1 MSILDRSFAA
11 RGRAALSGL
20 VLFAAA
26 AAAPLAAQI
35 SYGGRPHW
43 DVALEVLPVHDFG
56 AVDRGALAAEDAVT
70 DAFKQAPWRFGVE
83 HAADFGTERGGV
95 WTIESGASVWRA
107 VVRCPGALGISLRF
121 DRFAVPKGGQ
131 VFVWATDRSGFLGA
145 FDHRSMK
152 PWGGLAVGLLA
163 GEELVVEYR
172 GPRGTAQDAVEL
184 HIDQVVRGYRGLES
198 APAALEAASDR
209 GPYGTSGACNI
220 NVNCPEGALWA
231 TEKRSVAL
239 ILEGGFAACSGALVN
254 NTAND
259 GTPYFLTANHCLG
272 NPNNWVYVFNHES
285 ATCAGSNGPT
295 NNTVSGGALV
305 ANNGGSDFA
314 LILLDETPP
323 ASYNVQ
329 YAGWDAS
336 GALPLNATGI
346 HHPAGDVKKICFDE
360 DGPTQGN
367 QGGAAVWYISEWE
380 AGVTEGGSSGSPLFD
395 QNHRII
401 GQLYGGFA
409 ACAGSVNNGQAD
421 WYGRFNVS
429 WNTGNTAATRLR
441 DWLDPSNSG
450 VTAIDGWP
458 DGAVSYANDGAVGIT
473 GLPENVVCG
482 GGTIAPSVTL
492 TNFGTELLTSAT
504 LTWSLNGAPPV
515 EVAWSGSLAQ
525 FASISVVLPEMAL
538 ADGVNTLD
546 VVLTEA
552 NGQTDENGA
561 NNLAS
566 AEISAFAGPTF
577 TYQLVL
583 TLDDYGSETTWQVR
597 RLGQV
602 IYTGGPYQDD
612 LDGTQV
618 VVDLCL
624 EDGCYILEVEDSWG
638 DGMCCE
644 YGNGGWQ
651 LLGPDGESVATGG
664 TFTDSEMEQ
673 FCTPEVGVYEGGAEG
688 SSFSVVPNPTSGV
701 FRVAGDLPAGA
712 EVEVFDAAGRVVAR
726 GVGRTFDLGGMPAGV
741 YVVRVAG
748 TGRVARVLHER

>member
-11 RGRAALSGL
+11 RWKAAVSG
-20 VLFAAA
+20 FALLAA

-43 DVALEVLPVHDFG
+43 DVALEAWPVHDFG
-56 AVDRGALAAEDAVT
+56 TVDRSALAAEDAVT
-70 DAFKQAPWRFGVE
+70 DAYKQAPWRFGVE

-95 WTIESGASVWRA
+95 WSVESGAPVWRA

-121 DRFAVPKGGQ
+121 DRFIVPKGGQ
-131 VFVWATDRSGFLGA
+131 VFVWAIDRSGYLGA

-152 PWGGLAVGLLA
+152 PSGGLAVGLLA

-172 GPRGTAQDAVEL
+172 GPRGTTQDAVEL
-184 HIDQVVRGYRGLES
+184 HIDQVVHGYRGLES
-198 APAALEAASDR
+198 APAAAEAAADR

-239 ILEGGFAACSGALVN
+239 ILEGGFAVCSGALVN

-272 NPNNWVYVFNHES
+272 NPGNWVYVFNHES
-285 ATCAGSNGPT
+285 ATCAGSTGPT

-346 HHPAGDVKKICFDE
+346 HHPSGDVKKICFDE

-395 QNHRII
+395 PNHRII
-401 GQLYGGFA
+401 GQLYGGYA
-409 ACAGSVNNGQAD
+409 ACAGTVNNGQAD

-473 GLPENVVCG
+473 GLPDNVVCG
-482 GGTIAPSVTL
+482 AGTITPSVTL

-525 FASISVVLPEMAL
+525 FAAVSVALPEMAL

-546 VVLTEA
+546 VALTAA

-597 RLGQV
+597 RLGQI

-612 LDGTQV
+612 LGGTQV

-651 LLGPDGESVATGG
+651 LLGPDGVSVATGG
-664 TFTDSEMEQ
+664 TFTDSETEQ
-673 FCTPEVGVYEGGAEG
+673 FCTPEVGVFEGGAEG

-701 FRVAGDLPAGA
+701 FRVDGDLPVGA
-712 EVEVFDAAGRVVAR
+712 EVTVFDAAGRAVAR

-748 TGRVARVLHER
+748 TGQVARVLLDR